1 MPVAVNCWLAPTA
14 IEKFAGVT
22 VIDAKVGCVT
32 VNSVEPLTV
41 PDVAV
46 IVEDPAATPIA
57 NPDVDIVAVDAIA
70 DDQTAV
76 AVKSFVLPSL

>member
-1 MPVAVNCWLAPTA
+1 MPVAVNCWFPPTA
-14 IEKFAGVT
+14 TEKFAGVT
-22 VIDAKVGCVT
+22 VIDVKVGCVT
-32 VNSVEPLTV
+32 VNSVEPLMV

-46 IVEDPAATPIA
+46 IVEDPAATPVA
-57 NPDVDIVAVDAIA
+57 NPDVDIVAVAAID